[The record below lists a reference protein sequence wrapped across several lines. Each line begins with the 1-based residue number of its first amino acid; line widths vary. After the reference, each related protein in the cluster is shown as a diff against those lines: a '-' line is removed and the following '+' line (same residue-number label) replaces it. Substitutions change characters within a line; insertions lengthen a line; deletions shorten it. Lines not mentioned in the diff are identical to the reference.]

1 MSHRITSRFLAA
13 LRSAFVTPS
22 IRQQEAYGRF
32 AHNLAAACVIAVTSI
47 LSTENRYG
55 LPHVAGL
62 LLAGVVCFVVGKLFC
77 RGD

>member
-1 MSHRITSRFLAA
+1 MSPAIICDFWAA
-13 LRSAFVTPS
+13 LRVAFVTPTV
-22 IRQQEAYGRF
+22 RQQEAYGSF

-55 LPHVAGL
+55 LPHVAAL
-62 LLAGVVCFVVGKLFC
+62 LFAGVVCFVAGALFC